1 MSQNLFL
8 VSCRLPATTKVFSQL
23 EHHTEYTASSVKS
36 IPVATL
42 FGNVPGS
49 IKGQYFHT
57 IIPAALR
64 NCKWLKK
71 LCADSANNHVL

>member
-8 VSCRLPATTKVFSQL
+8 VSYRLPATTKVFSQL

-64 NCKWLKK
+64 NCK
-71 LCADSANNHVL
+71 